1 MDHVDGCSDLL
12 VDCIELCQNNTVYC
26 PWCLTL
32 CKINQGLVELREL
45 VNRII
50 AYKGLT
56 NE

>member
-1 MDHVDGCSDLL
+1 MDHVDSRSYLL
-12 VDCIELCQNNTVYC
+12 VDCIELCQHNTVYC

-32 CKINQGLVELREL
+32 SKINQGLIELCEL

-50 AYKGLT
+50 SYKGLT